1 MKKDILL
8 GAHMSIAGG
17 VEKAILRGEKIGCR
31 TIQMF
36 TKSTNQWKAKSLS
49 KKEIETFKNLYKKSS
64 INPICAHTSY
74 LINLSSPEKDMY
86 QKSVQSIQME
96 IDRCRL
102 LNIPYLIL
110 HPGSTK
116 GKDVSFGIKRVSD
129 ALNKVYSRK
138 SECNVMI
145 CIETTAGQGNN
156 IGYRFE
162 HIKEI
167 IERTHI
173 QTGVCLDTSHIF
185 AAGYDIRN
193 KKTYTQTLNEFDK
206 IIGIDKLKVIHLNDS
221 KKELGS
227 RKDRHEHIGKGF
239 IGPQAF
245 RLLMNDKRLKKI
257 PKILETPK
265 GPDMKEDRENMRILL
280 KLCK

>member
-1 MKKDILL
+1 MKKDVLL

-17 VEKAILRGEKIGCR
+17 VEKSILRGEKIGCR
-31 TIQMF
+31 TIQIF
-36 TKSTNQWKAKSLS
+36 TKSTNQWKAKTLS
-49 KKEIETFKNLYKKSS
+49 REESETFKNLYKKSS
-64 INPICAHTSY
+64 VNPICAHTSY
-74 LINLSSPEKDMY
+74 LINLASPEKDMY
-86 QKSVQSIQME
+86 KKSVQSIQME
-96 IDRCRL
+96 IDRCGL
-102 LNIPYLIL
+102 LNIPFLVL

-116 GKDVSFGIKRVSD
+116 GKEVSYGIGRISD
-129 ALNKVYSRK
+129 ALNEVYSKNTER
-138 SECNVMI
+138 NVMI

-167 IERTHI
+167 IERTEFQI
-173 QTGVCLDTSHIF
+173 GVCLDTCHIF

-193 KKTYTQTLNEFDK
+193 KKTYTQTLKEFDK
-206 IIGIDKLKVIHLNDS
+206 IIGIDKLKIIHLNDS

-239 IGPQAF
+239 IGLQAF
-245 RLLMNDKRLKKI
+245 RLLMKDKKLKKI

-265 GPDMKEDRENMRILL
+265 GPDMKEDIENMKILL
-280 KLCK
+280 NLSQ

>member
-17 VEKAILRGEKIGCR
+17 IDKAILRGEKIGCR
-31 TIQMF
+31 TIQIF
-36 TKSTNQWKAKSLS
+36 TKSPNQWKAKSLS
-49 KKEIETFKNLYKKSS
+49 KEEIQTFKNLYKKSS
-64 INPICAHTSY
+64 INHICAHTSY
-74 LINLSSPEKDMY
+74 LINLASPEKDMY
-86 QKSVQSIQME
+86 LKSVQSIQME
-96 IDRCRL
+96 ISRCVL
-102 LNIPYLIL
+102 LNIPFLVL

-116 GKDVSFGIKRVSD
+116 GKDVTFGIRRVSD
-129 ALNKVYSRK
+129 ALNKVYSK
-138 SECNVMI
+138 KTENNVMI
-145 CIETTAGQGNN
+145 CIETTAGQGDN

-167 IERTHI
+167 IERTEPQI
-173 QTGVCLDTSHIF
+173 GVCLDTSHIF
-185 AAGYDIRN
+185 AAGYDIRD

-206 IIGIDKLKVIHLNDS
+206 IIGMDKLKVIHLNDS

-227 RKDRHEHIGKGF
+227 RKDRHEHVGKGH
-239 IGPQAF
+239 IGLQAF
-245 RLLMNDKRLKKI
+245 RLLMNDKRLKNI

-265 GPDMKEDRENMRILL
+265 GPDMKEDIQNMKILL